1 MSAASLEPSPAVVE
15 LGTAAGVDAPSAALV
30 VLTPAYS
37 RRVEPGPP
45 QVREPIATT
54 SWSDSGNT
62 TDEFTPCRVE
72 TVCHLDDERRLQ
84 LPAELQGCGALTI
97 RVGAGAVEVIREAE
111 PQGFTRHTDHRGRL
125 RIPRGTLAAAGLRSG
140 MRLAIIAA
148 SPQRWVFVDANRLV
162 LRSRA

>member
-1 MSAASLEPSPAVVE
+1 MSAASAKPNPAVGE
-15 LGTAAGVDAPSAALV
+15 LGPAAGVGAPSASLV

-45 QVREPIATT
+45 HIRDPIATT
-54 SWSDSGNT
+54 SWSDSGST

-72 TVCHLDDERRLQ
+72 TICHLDDERRLQ
-84 LPAELQGCGALTI
+84 LPSGFQGCGALTI
-97 RVGAGAVEVIREAE
+97 RVGEGAVEIMREAE

-125 RIPRGTLAAAGLRSG
+125 RIPRGTLAAAGLRPG
-140 MRLAIIAA
+140 MRLAVIAA
-148 SPQRWVFVDANRLV
+148 SPTRWVIVDANRLV